1 MSAVESNQIA
11 QDEKVTALVPGVE
24 NGSEILWRLQS
35 MQNLATFWR
44 SISSEEVCRP
54 RVSPFYFWR
63 GIDLIP
69 RVGYAYKTFAVRP
82 LND

>member
-11 QDEKVTALVPGVE
+11 QGEKVTALVPGVE
-24 NGSEILWRLQS
+24 NGSEMLWRLQN

-44 SISSEEVCRP
+44 SISSQETGRS

-69 RVGYAYKTFAVRP
+69 RVG
-82 LND
+82 